1 MISCPLLSVVFTPFF
16 YFGRNF
22 PKGGVG
28 EVVIEVSSFEEVACI
43 KMSQTMGGKPLYWV
57 ACYLV
62 DGLLVDT
69 GTVHVS
75 EELMR
80 FLEDKKVRKVV
91 NTHYHEDHV
100 GSNAAIQKKFG
111 VDIFAHPKAVSKIS
125 KPAKLFP
132 YQEMVWGYPVP
143 SKAKKIGERID
154 TENYHFEVLPT
165 PGHCDDH
172 ICLFEPKK
180 AWLFSGDLYASEKP
194 NVARPEERQWEI
206 IASLKKVRALEP
218 RIMFPASGNVV
229 ADASAVLDRTV
240 VYLESLGERVLR
252 LHEEG
257 MSPVEIRDVIFGQ
270 EAAVSFGGQ
279 KLPFRDFTNDQFSTE
294 NLVRS
299 FLKKQ
304 D

>member
-1 MISCPLLSVVFTPFF
+1 MISCPLLSVAFTPFF
-16 YFGRNF
+16 YFGRTF

-28 EVVIEVSSFEEVACI
+28 EVVIEVSSFEDVACI

-75 EELMR
+75 EELMQ
-80 FLEDKKVRKVV
+80 FLEDKKVQKVV

-143 SKAKKIGERID
+143 SKTKKIGERID
-154 TENYHFEVLPT
+154 TENYQFEVVYT

-172 ICLFEPKK
+172 ICLFEHKK

-194 NVARPEERQWEI
+194 NVARPEERQWET

-229 ADASAVLDRTV
+229 ADASAVLDRTIG
-240 VYLESLGERVLR
+240 YLESLGERVRR
-252 LHEEG
+252 LHDEG
-257 MSPVEIRDVIFGQ
+257 MSAAEIRDIIFGQ
-270 EAAVSFGGQ
+270 EAAVPFGGQ
-279 KLPFRDFTNDQFSTE
+279 KLPFRDLTNDQFSTE
-294 NLVRS
+294 NLICS
-299 FLKKQ
+299 FLKK
-304 D
+304 

>member
-1 MISCPLLSVVFTPFF
+1 M
-16 YFGRNF
+16 
-22 PKGGVG
+22 
-28 EVVIEVSSFEEVACI
+28 IEVSSFEEVACI

-69 GTVHVS
+69 GTIHVS
-75 EELMR
+75 GELMGV
-80 FLEDKKVRKVV
+80 LGDKKVQKVV

-100 GSNAAIQKKFG
+100 GSNVAIQKKFG
-111 VDIFAHPKAVSKIS
+111 VDIFAHPKAVPKIS
-125 KPAKLFP
+125 EPAKLFP

-143 SKAKKIGERID
+143 SKTKKIGERID
-154 TENYHFEVLPT
+154 TENYQFEVVYT

-172 ICLFEPKK
+172 ICLFEPKN

-206 IASLKKVRALEP
+206 IASLKKVRALKP

-229 ADASAVLDRTV
+229 TDASAALDRTI

-252 LHEEG
+252 LREED
-257 MSPVEIRDVIFGQ
+257 MSAAEIRDVIFGQ
-270 EAAVSFGGQ
+270 EATLSFGGQ
-279 KLPFRDFTNDQFSTE
+279 KLPFRNFTNDQFSTE

-304 D
+304 S